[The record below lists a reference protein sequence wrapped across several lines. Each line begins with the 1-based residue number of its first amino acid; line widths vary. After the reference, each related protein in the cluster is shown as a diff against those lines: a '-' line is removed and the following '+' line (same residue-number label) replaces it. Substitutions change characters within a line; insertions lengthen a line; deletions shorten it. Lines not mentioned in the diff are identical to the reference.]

1 MTDRNQ
7 HVLVRLIPDGECIGI
22 RTFSRE
28 IGRRGRFLIIR
39 SSLEEWLCGNR
50 KRAYYDMDCGN
61 ILRIRAD
68 GHALLFTIFWLASRG
83 NRLEGHAQQF
93 CIPAELVIAALRS
106 EAPARYLYVPQMS
119 HARIELQNCARV
131 MRDICAEK
139 HIRRAFS
146 KAMRDCFHW
155 PGDHVR
161 LYPDVR
167 RDFYFTAQDGLCG
180 GLILHESETHAPHG
194 QYRKLYYSVHT

>member
-68 GHALLFTIFWLASRG
+68 GHALLFTIFWLASPGKQAGRPCAAVLHSG
-83 NRLEGHAQQF
+83 GAGHCGAAQRSACPLSVYPANESCAHRASKLRQGHAGHMRREAHQACVQQ
-93 CIPAELVIAALRS
+93 
-106 EAPARYLYVPQMS
+106 S
-119 HARIELQNCARV
+119 HARLLPLAGRSCAPVSGR
-131 MRDICAEK
+131 
-139 HIRRAFS
+139 
-146 KAMRDCFHW
+146 
-155 PGDHVR
+155 P
-161 LYPDVR
+161 

-180 GLILHESETHAPHG
+180 GLILHESALTTPHG
-194 QYRKLYYSVHT
+194 KYRKRCYSVHT